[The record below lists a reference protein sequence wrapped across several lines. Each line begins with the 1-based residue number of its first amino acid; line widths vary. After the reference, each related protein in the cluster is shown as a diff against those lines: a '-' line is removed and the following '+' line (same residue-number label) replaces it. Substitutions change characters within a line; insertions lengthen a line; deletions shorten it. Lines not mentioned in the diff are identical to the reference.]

1 MQNLSYEK
9 KVDLY
14 ENEPVDGTHF
24 HTCMNG
30 FACRLVLTQ
39 AKGNLEMTYCKCYK
53 KWKWTENSREINR
66 EIFFIVGK
74 GSDLSYRDT
83 TAKLLV
89 GIFGSGFLL

>member
-53 KWKWTENSREINR
+53 MEVDRKQ
-66 EIFFIVGK
+66 
-74 GSDLSYRDT
+74 
-83 TAKLLV
+83 
-89 GIFGSGFLL
+89 